1 MALGKIK
8 ADQLEHS
15 TAGTV
20 DTQFVV
26 NGSAKVLCTFNGTAS
41 GATVRTSFNVSST
54 DDDSTGQYGV
64 NFTNA
69 MSGTE
74 FTPTGSNIGD
84 STTSLRTLGIVAGLN
99 ANTSSSINFA
109 TTEADGTGA
118 YVDWTHVNTVVHGD
132 LA

>member
-1 MALGKIK
+1 MTSVLNVDSIAAKNGTSPVALTKQQ
-8 ADQLEHS
+8 A
-15 TAGTV
+15 
-20 DTQFVV
+20 
-26 NGSAKVLCTFNGTAS
+26 AKVVCTFNGTAS

-54 DDDSTGQYGV
+54 DDDATGQYGV
-64 NFTNA
+64 NFTSA

-84 STTSLRTLGIVAGLN
+84 STTSLRTLGLIAGLS
-99 ANTSSSINFA
+99 ANTTTSINFA
-109 TTEADGTGA
+109 SNETDGSGA

>member
-1 MALGKIK
+1 MSTLK
-8 ADQLEHS
+8 ADTIQNTSGGAATL
-15 TAGTV
+15 TKQQA
-20 DTQFVV
+20 
-26 NGSAKVLCTFNGTAS
+26 AKVVCTFNGTAS
-41 GATVRTSFNVSST
+41 GATIRTSFNVSST
-54 DDDSTGQYGV
+54 DDDATGQYGV

-84 STTSLRTLGIVAGLN
+84 STTSLRTGGLIAGLN

-109 TTEADGTGA
+109 TIETDSSIGYA
-118 YVDWTHVNTVVHGD
+118 DWTHVNTVVHGD

>member
-1 MALGKIK
+1 MANGKIK
-8 ADQLEHS
+8 ADTLEHS
-15 TAGTV
+15 TAGSL
-20 DTQFVV
+20 DTSYVV

-54 DDDSTGQYGV
+54 DDDATGQYGV
-64 NFTNA
+64 NFTSA
-69 MSGTE
+69 MSGAE

-84 STTSLRTLGIVAGLN
+84 STTSLRTLGLIAGLS
-99 ANTSSSINFA
+99 ANTTTSINFA
-109 TTEADGTGA
+109 SNETDGSGA

>member
-1 MALGKIK
+1 MSTLK
-8 ADQLEHS
+8 ADTIQS
-15 TAGTV
+15 TGGGAATL
-20 DTQFVV
+20 TKQQA
-26 NGSAKVLCTFNGTAS
+26 AKVVCTFNGTAS

-64 NFTNA
+64 NFTSA

-84 STTSLRTLGIVAGLN
+84 STTSLRTLGLIAGLS
-99 ANTSSSINFA
+99 ANTTTSINFA
-109 TTEADGTGA
+109 SNETDGSGA
-118 YVDWTHVNTVVHGD
+118 YTDWTHVNTVVHGD